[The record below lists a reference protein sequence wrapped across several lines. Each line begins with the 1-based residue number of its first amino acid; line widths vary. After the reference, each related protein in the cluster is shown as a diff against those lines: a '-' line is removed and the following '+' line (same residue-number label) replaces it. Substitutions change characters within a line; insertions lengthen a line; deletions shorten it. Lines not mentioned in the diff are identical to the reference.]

1 MLFRKKSLAVN
12 LAASCV
18 LFIGSASLLAQTST
32 TMPSAQDAAP
42 AKADQKKLAITAKSK
57 STQEAATRKSNTKM
71 AETSG
76 GPVAQDAAIRKT
88 LAERLPNLPKIDEI
102 TRSAMPGLL
111 ELRINGSDI
120 VYTDLEGNFLIQGNL
135 IDTKARRNLTEE
147 RVEKLTAIDFDSLP
161 LKDAFTIVRGNGKR
175 KVAVFEDPNCG
186 YCKRFERDMQKIDN
200 VTFYMFLYPILGAD
214 SATKSQHMWCSKDK
228 AAAFLDWMIKDVAP
242 AAAACDTAALQRNVE
257 FGKKYRITGTPTLIF
272 ADGSRVPGAIPAAQV
287 EKFLA
292 EAK

>member
-1 MLFRKKSLAVN
+1 MKLNSYLGTMKSLT
-12 LAASCV
+12 LAALLTLASV
-18 LFIGSASLLAQTST
+18 SFAQSSAGLT
-32 TMPSAQDAAP
+32 PSQDAA
-42 AKADQKKLAITAKSK
+42 L
-57 STQEAATRKSNTKM
+57 
-71 AETSG
+71 
-76 GPVAQDAAIRKT
+76 RKT

-102 TRSAMPGLL
+102 SRTAMPGVV
-111 ELRINGSDI
+111 EVRINGFDI

-147 RVEKLTAIDFDSLP
+147 RIEKLTSVDFDALP
-161 LKDAFTIVRGNGKR
+161 FKDAFTIVRGNGKR

-214 SATKSQHMWCSKDK
+214 STTKSQNIWCSKDK
-228 AAAFLDWMIKDVAP
+228 SKAWLDWMVRDAAP
-242 AAAACDTAALQRNVE
+242 ASASCDVSALQRNVE
-257 FGKKYRITGTPTLIF
+257 FGRKYRITGTPTLIF

-287 EKFLA
+287 EKFLS